1 MSHSALPAVL
11 DRLDADLDAAV
22 ERLFALLRF
31 PSISTDPAYKPA
43 CAEAAAWLVDELNAL
58 GFAAEL
64 RPTPGHPMVVA
75 HGDALADPASAAP
88 SLLFYGHYDVQ
99 PVDPLNLWNADPFA
113 PAVET
118 LPDGRRVIRA
128 RGAVDDKGQLM
139 TFIEACRAW
148 KAETGTLPAKISI
161 LFEGE
166 EESGSPSLIP
176 FLEANR
182 EELSRDLALICD
194 TGMFDPKTPAIST
207 MLRGMMGEEITVK
220 AASRDLHSG
229 MYGGPASNPIR
240 VLAKILAAL
249 HDDTGR
255 VTIPGFYDDV
265 DDISPD
271 LARQWEALPFSAA
284 GFLGAV
290 GLEIPAGEQDRSA
303 LEQIW
308 SRPTCEF
315 NGVIGGYTG
324 EGFKTVIAAEASA
337 KVSCRLVSRQDPEKI
352 RAGFR
357 ELVSSL
363 VPADCEVVFKRHGSS
378 EAVVMDVTAPEFEAA
393 RTALSA
399 EWETEAA
406 FVGCGGSIP
415 IAGHFQKLLG
425 MESLLI
431 GFGNDDDNM
440 HSPNEKYD
448 MESFRKGARSWAR
461 VLGELSQRA

>member
-1 MSHSALPAVL
+1 M
-11 DRLDADLDAAV
+11 
-22 ERLFALLRF
+22 
-31 PSISTDPAYKPA
+31 
-43 CAEAAAWLVDELNAL
+43 
-58 GFAAEL
+58 
-64 RPTPGHPMVVA
+64 
-75 HGDALADPASAAP
+75 
-88 SLLFYGHYDVQ
+88 
-99 PVDPLNLWNADPFA
+99 
-113 PAVET
+113 
-118 LPDGRRVIRA
+118 
-128 RGAVDDKGQLM
+128 
-139 TFIEACRAW
+139 
-148 KAETGTLPAKISI
+148 
-161 LFEGE
+161 
-166 EESGSPSLIP
+166 
-176 FLEANR
+176 
-182 EELSRDLALICD
+182 
-194 TGMFDPKTPAIST
+194 
-207 MLRGMMGEEITVK
+207 
-220 AASRDLHSG
+220 
-229 MYGGPASNPIR
+229 
-240 VLAKILAAL
+240 
-249 HDDTGR
+249 
-255 VTIPGFYDDV
+255 TIPGFYDDV

>member
-43 CAEAAAWLVDELNAL
+43 CAEAAAWLVHELNGL

-461 VLGELSQRA
+461 VLGELSRKA

>member
-406 FVGCGGSIP
+406 FVGCSGSIP

>member
-1 MSHSALPAVL
+1 MSHPALPAVL

-22 ERLFALLRF
+22 DRLFDLLRF
-31 PSISTDPAYKPA
+31 QSISTDPAYKPA
-43 CAEAAAWLVDELNAL
+43 CAEAAAWLVAELNGL
-58 GFAAEL
+58 GFKAEL
-64 RPTPGHPMVVA
+64 RATPGHPMVVA
-75 HGDALADPASAAP
+75 HGDALADPASDAP

-99 PVDPLNLWNADPFA
+99 PVDPLSLWNADPFA

-118 LPDGRRVIRA
+118 LPDGRKVIRA
-128 RGAVDDKGQLM
+128 RGAADDKGQLM
-139 TFIEACRAW
+139 TFVEACRAW

-229 MYGGPASNPIR
+229 MYGGPASNPVR

-249 HDDTGR
+249 HDETGR

-265 DDISPD
+265 DDISPE

-284 GFLGAV
+284 EFLGAV
-290 GLEIPAGEQDRSA
+290 GLEIPAGEAGRSA

-308 SRPTCEF
+308 ARPTCEF
-315 NGVIGGYTG
+315 NGVTGGYTG

-337 KVSCRLVSRQDPEKI
+337 KISCRLVSRQDPEKI
-352 RAGFR
+352 RAAFR
-357 ELVSSL
+357 EQVAAL

-378 EAVVMDVTAPEFEAA
+378 PAVVMDVTAPEFEAA
-393 RTALSA
+393 RQALSA

-406 FVGCGGSIP
+406 FIGCGGSIP

-431 GFGNDDDNM
+431 GFGNDDDGI

-448 MESFRKGARSWAR
+448 LESFRKGARSWAR
-461 VLGELSQRA
+461 VLGELSGLS